1 MEWSLQAQGK
11 AGCRKRNSCLT
22 IEKVMH
28 DASCHLIAMFSFVA
42 IYEF

>member
-11 AGCRKRNSCLT
+11 AGCRKWISYFT
-22 IEKVMH
+22 IEKVMR
-28 DASCHLIAMFSFVA
+28 DAFCHLIAMFSFVA